1 MMTATPAHT
10 ACDSMKLKPQ
20 PAFGTGHA
28 ARIALAG
35 LCLLALAG
43 RAQSISYVVDQFNPA
58 GADGFSYS
66 AGQIGDV
73 WFNWFGSGFQS
84 LAWDATSDASNNPNS
99 GSLKINANFTAA
111 GNQFEVYDGLA
122 GINPALNG
130 LLYTN
135 FQCDV
140 RFAGGS
146 ATVTNGSDVTF
157 GHLQFGVITAG
168 DGQDYFGGIDVPA
181 SNTNWVHVSLPI
193 SAITDTNLIEIG
205 DVLIHIYAPYYGSGA
220 TLSGASTLWVDNI
233 QFTGPPLATS
243 GQCTVDWSAVF
254 QRIDGFGAS
263 SAWLGTWNAA
273 EADVFFSTNNGILYT
288 NYTGGITTNN
298 GIGLSLLRNHIAYA
312 SSTSATALPTT
323 VETNIMIMAQAR
335 GARVWS
341 TPWTPA
347 TGFKSNKNANGGS
360 YLGSGNNATN
370 LAYASQLANYVAS
383 MKNNFGI
390 NLYAISIQ
398 NEPDANVTTYEACYW
413 NSQQIHDFA
422 TNLYNALVAANV
434 AATKIML
441 PESQNWQ
448 DYSNL
453 AVKAMSDSA
462 SNCVGII
469 ADHNYDG
476 NYGPASLVKNSYGKA
491 LWETEVAILSG
502 SDSSITNGVYY
513 AGRIHDFLTIAH
525 VNAWHY
531 WWLIAG
537 GTDSNEGLMDLNAT
551 PTKRMFALGQFS
563 RFVRP
568 NFYRLGVT
576 NSGPL
581 LVSAYKDSL
590 SPNFAVVAINSSA
603 VTVTQA
609 FNLTNLTA
617 VSSVIPWLTTSNL
630 SLAAQPPVSVTNLN
644 FTYALPALSIATF
657 VGQATTNPPPVFA
670 AVANQT
676 INPDSTLVLTDSA
689 TDGALPP
696 PTLTYT
702 LLAAPTNAAVNAASG
717 VITWRPLL
725 SQANTTNSISVQVSD
740 NGTPALTATNSFS
753 VTVNPVTPPTV
764 AAQLSA
770 GVVSLTVNGVP
781 GPNYSLLV
789 SSNLT
794 TWQVLFTTNSP
805 LLPLSLAQSNAAPA
819 MFYRIQIGP

>member
-1 MMTATPAHT
+1 
-10 ACDSMKLKPQ
+10 MKPNPQ
-20 PAFGTGHA
+20 PAPGIGRA
-28 ARIALAG
+28 VRIALAG
-35 LCLLALAG
+35 LCLFATAG
-43 RAQSISYVVDQFNPA
+43 RAQSISYVVDQFNPG

-66 AGQIGDV
+66 AGQIGSV
-73 WFNWFGSGFQS
+73 WFNWFGTGFQS
-84 LAWDATSDASNNPNS
+84 LAWDSTSDASNNPDS
-99 GSLKINANFTAA
+99 GSLKINADFTTA
-111 GNQFEVYDGLA
+111 GNQFEVYDGPT
-122 GINPALNG
+122 GISPALNG

-146 ATVTNGSDVTF
+146 ATVTNGSDVIF

-168 DGQDYFGGIDVPA
+168 SGQDYFGSIDVPA
-181 SNTNWVHVSLPI
+181 SNTNWVHVSIPI
-193 SAITDTNLIEIG
+193 SAVTDTNLVEIS

-233 QFTGPPLATS
+233 QFAGPPLVTS
-243 GQCTVDWSAVF
+243 GQCVVDWNAVY

-312 SSTSATALPTT
+312 GSTSPFAVPTT
-323 VETNIMIMAQAR
+323 AETSIMQMAQAR

-347 TGFKSNKNANGGS
+347 AGFKSNKNPDGGS

-383 MKNNFGI
+383 MTNNFGI
-390 NLYAISIQ
+390 NLYALSIQ

-434 AATKIML
+434 AATKIIL
-441 PESQNWQ
+441 PESENWQ
-448 DYSNL
+448 DPSNL

-476 NYGPASLVKNSYGKA
+476 NNGPASLVKNSYGKA
-491 LWETEVAILSG
+491 LWETEVSILSG
-502 SDSSITNGVYY
+502 SDSSINNGVYY
-513 AGRIHDFLTIAH
+513 AGRIHDFLTIAQ

-531 WWLIAG
+531 WWLISGADG
-537 GTDSNEGLMDLNAT
+537 NEGLMDANAA

-563 RFVRP
+563 RFIRP
-568 NFYRLGVT
+568 DFYRLGVT
-576 NSGPL
+576 NNGPL

-590 SPNFAVVAINSSA
+590 SPNFAIVAINSSSVA
-603 VTVTQA
+603 VTQT
-609 FNLTNLTA
+609 FNLAGVTG

-630 SLAAQPPVSVTNLN
+630 SLAAQPPVTVANLN
-644 FTYALPALSIATF
+644 FTYALPGLSIGTF
-657 VGQATTNPPPVFA
+657 VGQATTNPPPIFS

-676 INPDSTLVLTDSA
+676 INPDSTLVLTNSA
-689 TDGALPP
+689 TDAALPP

-702 LLAAPTNAAVNAASG
+702 LLAAPTNAALNAASG
-717 VITWRPLL
+717 VFTWRPLL
-725 SQANTTNSISVQVSD
+725 GQANTTNSVSVQVSD
-740 NGTPALTATNSFS
+740 NGTPALTATDSFS
-753 VTVNPVTPPTV
+753 VTVNPVTQPTV
-764 AAQLSA
+764 AAQLST
-770 GVVSLTVNGVP
+770 GVVSLTVNGAA

-789 SSNLT
+789 SSNLA
-794 TWQVLFTTNSP
+794 TWQILFTTNSP
-805 LLPLSLAQSNAAPA
+805 LLPLSLTQTNASPA